1 MSTSAHPESKR
12 DHGIP
17 LLGCCDSLLRADC
30 EYMMGIDEAGRG
42 VRRTAK
48 HSHNFTPL

>member
-1 MSTSAHPESKR
+1 MA
-12 DHGIP
+12 DAIP
-17 LLGCCDSLLRADC
+17 LFGCDDALQKC
-30 EYMMGIDEAGRG
+30 EEPIMMGIDEAGRG